1 MAHCVA
7 DETLRCHVSNLVCR
21 IRLETRETR
30 GDMMSVSSPVSRIG
44 IPSRHLVHRDS
55 TRRVP
60 KRVVAAAGSSGDD
73 NEGGIWNV
81 LGGSASKSQDEALE
95 QDGWVSYDPEPDP
108 SSDGDWE
115 TDSRGKVVYYARGFY
130 YDAVRE
136 SDIGERVTCEVGLV
150 SKRVKRTFF
159 LNKTLANGESD
170 IVEVTMERPLGIVF
184 EPDTEGR
191 VRVADFVE
199 GSRAG
204 RAAAVASLSPVGAQA
219 ARRGDVLRAFT
230 SSTISFGPRA
240 QLLGD
245 LSGSK
250 RAVVLFGADG
260 QSWVKT
266 ISALKSGL
274 VADGPVTLLLER
286 DRDPERAKAWTP
298 EELPK
303 DDPRVPGKPQGAK
316 VTGGSPKTS
325 GKTSG
330 TRRTVDDESN
340 VPDAINYAFLTAGI
354 SFVLLI
360 LAGFNP

>member
-1 MAHCVA
+1 
-7 DETLRCHVSNLVCR
+7 
-21 IRLETRETR
+21 
-30 GDMMSVSSPVSRIG
+30 MSVSSPVSRIG
-44 IPSRHLVHRDS
+44 VPSRHLVHRDS

-73 NEGGIWNV
+73 NEGGTWNV
-81 LGGSASKSQDEALE
+81 LGGGSASKSQDEALE

-219 ARRGDVLRAFT
+219 ARRGDVL
-230 SSTISFGPRA
+230 
-240 QLLGD
+240 
-245 LSGSK
+245 LS
-250 RAVVLFGADG
+250 
-260 QSWVKT
+260 
-266 ISALKSGL
+266 
-274 VADGPVTLLLER
+274 
-286 DRDPERAKAWTP
+286 
-298 EELPK
+298 
-303 DDPRVPGKPQGAK
+303 
-316 VTGGSPKTS
+316 
-325 GKTSG
+325 
-330 TRRTVDDESN
+330 
-340 VPDAINYAFLTAGI
+340 
-354 SFVLLI
+354 LI
-360 LAGFNP
+360 HI

>member
-1 MAHCVA
+1 M
-7 DETLRCHVSNLVCR
+7 
-21 IRLETRETR
+21 
-30 GDMMSVSSPVSRIG
+30 
-44 IPSRHLVHRDS
+44 
-55 TRRVP
+55 
-60 KRVVAAAGSSGDD
+60 
-73 NEGGIWNV
+73 
-81 LGGSASKSQDEALE
+81 
-95 QDGWVSYDPEPDP
+95 
-108 SSDGDWE
+108 
-115 TDSRGKVVYYARGFY
+115 
-130 YDAVRE
+130 
-136 SDIGERVTCEVGLV
+136 
-150 SKRVKRTFF
+150 
-159 LNKTLANGESD
+159 
-170 IVEVTMERPLGIVF
+170 
-184 EPDTEGR
+184 
-191 VRVADFVE
+191 
-199 GSRAG
+199 
-204 RAAAVASLSPVGAQA
+204 SPVGAQA

-303 DDPRVPGKPQGAK
+303 DDPRVPPKPQGGKA
-316 VTGGSPKTS
+316 TGGPPKTS